1 MRCDSA
7 QMEVVRDLT
16 GPTSRRRIMTSL
28 LRISDLTA
36 AEREQYAALCEHM
49 DEDEAL
55 ESIATERDSD
65 RRDRAGGVQDR
76 RGAVTNARDAAGRD
90 GVGRPEPLAPALRVL
105 IRIVARSAM
114 RPRLPQA
121 SVVPQNPQS
130 R

>member
-1 MRCDSA
+1 
-7 QMEVVRDLT
+7 
-16 GPTSRRRIMTSL
+16 MTSL

-90 GVGRPEPLAPALRVL
+90 GVGRPEPLAPALRAL

>member
-1 MRCDSA
+1 MAS
-7 QMEVVRDLT
+7 
-16 GPTSRRRIMTSL
+16 P

-90 GVGRPEPLAPALRVL
+90 GVGRPEPLAPALRAL

-114 RPRLPQA
+114 RPRLPQPPA
-121 SVVPQNPQS
+121 VPQNPQS